1 MHDHLRRLSSGVHQ
15 TDNGSFE
22 HFIKWLGY
30 GLFPWGSF
38 IPAALAQ
45 IPFGKQVGTRTDA
58 QRARLFLLLWFVL
71 SFTLFT
77 LSSTKFHHYIF
88 PCVPALGILVGLY
101 LDDLLRGKTKHSLS
115 LYAVVVTLFVL
126 VGFDLIAEPQN
137 LKNLF
142 TYQYDRMWHASLSNG
157 FSNTLKI
164 FFIVGLIGFLLLSIN
179 KKKAR
184 VGALSILLCSSTAMA
199 AWSVDVYMP
208 RMAIDWSQGYLWNTY
223 YTLCTPIDPPAGA
236 PEFKPYCAEPVIAF
250 KLNWRGETYYAHNE
264 VVPVE
269 DDTDFNYFIEQN
281 DGRSFYSIMQR
292 GRLSNFR
299 SSLPANLRPGVSE
312 VHNENL
318 KFILVRVLNA
328 TDREALERRMGHQEE
343 NED

>member
-1 MHDHLRRLSSGVHQ
+1 RYGPVLVALYSLAVLGVLISVLRMKDRRRRHLHALTFYLFVALATLAKGILGFALPGLIILVYLIVTYEWRLLKQAELIRGILLFITVCFPWYATMFIRHGNEYYQRFIVHDHLRRLSSGVHQ

-45 IPFGKQVGTRTDA
+45 IPFGRHVGNRTDA

-88 PCVPALGILVGLY
+88 PCVPALGILIGLY
-101 LDDLLRGKTKHSLS
+101 LDDLLRGKTRHSLA

-142 TYQYDRMWHASLSNG
+142 TYQYDRMWHASLSSG
-157 FSNTLKI
+157 FSSTIKV
-164 FFIVGLIGFLLLSIN
+164 FFVLGLIGLL
-179 KKKAR
+179 
-184 VGALSILLCSSTAMA
+184 
-199 AWSVDVYMP
+199 
-208 RMAIDWSQGYLWNTY
+208 
-223 YTLCTPIDPPAGA
+223 
-236 PEFKPYCAEPVIAF
+236 
-250 KLNWRGETYYAHNE
+250 
-264 VVPVE
+264 
-269 DDTDFNYFIEQN
+269 
-281 DGRSFYSIMQR
+281 
-292 GRLSNFR
+292 
-299 SSLPANLRPGVSE
+299 
-312 VHNENL
+312 
-318 KFILVRVLNA
+318 
-328 TDREALERRMGHQEE
+328 
-343 NED
+343 